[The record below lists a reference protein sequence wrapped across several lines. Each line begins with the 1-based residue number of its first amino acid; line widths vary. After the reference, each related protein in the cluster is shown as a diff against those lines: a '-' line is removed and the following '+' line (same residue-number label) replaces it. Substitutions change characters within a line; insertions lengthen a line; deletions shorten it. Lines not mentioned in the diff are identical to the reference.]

1 MITIKKMLNLNY
13 LDVVNLTSPIFIR
26 NSKEIVF
33 SFRNYIMSLILIST
47 EVVMVFS
54 LFVLLL
60 LISFKITLV
69 TIAILSLFL
78 FLLTKLSK
86 NKITFLG
93 KVKMIH
99 IQSLIVH

>member
-78 FLLTKLSK
+78 FYLQSFQ
-86 NKITFLG
+86 KI
-93 KVKMIH
+93 K
-99 IQSLIVH
+99 

>member
-1 MITIKKMLNLNY
+1 MLNLNY
-13 LDVVNLTSPIFIR
+13 LDVINLTSPIFIR

-86 NKITFLG
+86 NKITFFG
-93 KVKMIH
+93 
-99 IQSLIVH
+99 